1 MKAGIN
7 PGRRDGG
14 AAGPRV
20 RAEGKSGVTECA
32 RSGLDAD
39 TRALGA
45 ANGIVDL
52 PTGEVLPATEG
63 RATRVRVAAPHEYRP
78 WPEHSAD
85 ARADGDRLCAHLE
98 GHESDEWW
106 ASLAYARHGRP
117 SRRFSLMRGGTGG
130 GTPALVNALH
140 AALGP
145 YVSDPEPGALMVSR
159 AVHETGLSPP
169 RGAFVSPIRLALVD
183 DVHAGVVETRLGTR
197 LSGDGRITWRNLQAA
212 LRTDAA
218 TATIVCACHTGHV
231 PRLSLHDAAVA
242 ARRREI
248 PSPTVRSPDPDF
260 GARMRPPARAA
271 ARLARVV
278 QAAVHGPRH
287 DAPPAETASVRVAT
301 AGRVDDDAGAWGLCA
316 RRVVPAGRFDTL
328 SIQSVWRAGCEAGH
342 DGAGHHQDVAGGIHR
357 AEFPRRL
364 HEVIPLPVAK
374 QTKVDGRNVRAWYG
388 WTLLD
393 DAPAETSAP
402 DAPVEREVVSRTFQR
417 LGGGTGCPSLLV
429 PVFLEEDTTT
439 VCDRVTV
446 TTADG
451 TPVVVS
457 KVAYRTMF
465 KGSNAEFETAW
476 ESFGAPEDGAV
487 DPKPLVV
494 FHASVRRW
502 PADPGPQLWTSALVQ
517 DEAHI
522 DGAAGCGCATC
533 WPARPP
539 RSLALRVRDV
549 EPRGGDALRGRAL
562 HPPPGAGRRARHAR
576 RSRVTPAPPDAPPTG
591 EVCGDGVASV
601 DDRYE
606 CAAGGRLSLGRPG
619 AAPARRRIRAWRAP
633 RPGLAVWSAWAARRA
648 ASGRASVAGGPR
660 DRPRGCPRGGR
671 GPCRRRVRRR
681 RRAARRASHAPHPAR
696 R

>member
-1 MKAGIN
+1 
-7 PGRRDGG
+7 
-14 AAGPRV
+14 
-20 RAEGKSGVTECA
+20 
-32 RSGLDAD
+32 
-39 TRALGA
+39 
-45 ANGIVDL
+45 
-52 PTGEVLPATEG
+52 
-63 RATRVRVAAPHEYRP
+63 
-78 WPEHSAD
+78 
-85 ARADGDRLCAHLE
+85 
-98 GHESDEWW
+98 
-106 ASLAYARHGRP
+106 
-117 SRRFSLMRGGTGG
+117 
-130 GTPALVNALH
+130 
-140 AALGP
+140 
-145 YVSDPEPGALMVSR
+145 MVSR

-169 RGAFVSPIRLALVD
+169 MGAVVSPIRLALVD
-183 DVHAGVVETRLGTR
+183 AVHAGVVDTRLVTR

-374 QTKVDGRNVRAWYG
+374 QKKVDGRNVRAWYG

-439 VCDRVTV
+439 VCDRGTV

-494 FHASVRRW
+494 FHTSVRRW
-502 PADPGPQLWTSALVQ
+502 PADPGPQLWTRALVQ

-539 RSLALRVRDV
+539 PITGAARARRGT
-549 EPRGGDALRGRAL
+549 PR
-562 HPPPGAGRRARHAR
+562 GRRAAR
-576 RSRVTPAPPDAPPTG
+576 PS
-591 EVCGDGVASV
+591 
-601 DDRYE
+601 
-606 CAAGGRLSLGRPG
+606 
-619 AAPARRRIRAWRAP
+619 AAPASGRGTTRSPREAIPRDACPPRRPAAPRGLRRRRGGRRCPVRLCGGRPALWGVRGRRQRGGGSVRGGRRAPGSPCGARGRHVGRRQGAPRSPAGRGTGRAGVRGAGVPVSSSCPSSSRGPSCVTRAP
-633 RPGLAVWSAWAARRA
+633 RPTVGLQRRDHSSA
-648 ASGRASVAGGPR
+648 GH
-660 DRPRGCPRGGR
+660 
-671 GPCRRRVRRR
+671 RRVRVRHAAILRHRDGSFHCDGGFHLEGGLDRGEWRLGWARLSRLSRR
-681 RRAARRASHAPHPAR
+681 GSACRARVSLGGSGLLRHAAGEAGGAPRPPLEQPLNRRVTAAPIVP
-696 R
+696 